1 MIKEFKVSHS
11 ITERT
16 PTLTT
21 YMQDISRYPL
31 LTMAQEEELAILA
44 QAGNVK
50 AKQRL
55 AECNLRFVI
64 SVAKQ
69 FIHLGIPLED
79 LIMEGNLGLMT
90 AIEKFDPTRGF
101 KLSTYAVWWIRQSIL
116 NALAEKGR
124 TVRLPLNQLGLLLR
138 VRRAAQDFYQQNE
151 RHPLPEELAQILYL
165 PVEKVEYILQNA
177 STEFSLDKP
186 MDDESDTCF
195 VDTLESSTPAP
206 DDQLNHDSLCADIN
220 RWLAIIDKV
229 SKEKKRG
236 KKSIGDAERAKDILI
251 RSFGLNGMPEMS
263 LEDLAIKHCITR
275 ERVRQIRESSIRLL
289 KSHIPSSLASN
300 H

>member
-101 KLSTYAVWWIRQSIL
+101 KLSTYAIWWIRQSIL

-124 TVRLPLNQLGLLLR
+124 TVRLPLNQVGLLLR

-151 RHPLPEELAQILYL
+151 RNPLPEELAQILSL
-165 PVEKVEYILQNA
+165 PVEKVECVLQNA

-206 DDQLNHDSLCADIN
+206 DDQLIHDSLCTDIN
-220 RWLAIIDKV
+220 RWLRIFDQ
-229 SKEKKRG
+229 KREG
-236 KKSIGDAERAKDILI
+236 QRAKDILI
-251 RSFGLNGMPEMS
+251 CSFGLNGMPVMS

-289 KSHIPSSLASN
+289 KSHIPSPLASN
-300 H
+300 L